1 MWFTVVLVVGSLL
14 AVVVGDALVSEGQ
27 VRLAA
32 AQQELQAAT
41 NTLKNYQVN
50 VAQKSAPD
58 LIVSEA
64 ERDGYRAPS
73 VGVTLPYVPLSV
85 PLPVPNTSPTAGQ

>member
-1 MWFTVVLVVGSLL
+1 MWFSAVLVVGSLL
-14 AVVVGDALVSEGQ
+14 AVVVGDAMVSEGQ

-32 AQQELQAAT
+32 VSQELQAAT
-41 NTLKNYQVN
+41 STQKNGQVD

-58 LIVSEA
+58 LIVSKA
-64 ERDGYRAPS
+64 EHDGYRAPPN
-73 VGVTLPYVPLSV
+73 VVNLPYVPLNV